1 MLATLPENYNELM
14 IRPVYIQTFIL
25 SFTIQLFLF
34 FVSWLKGVI
43 LHWPDAQILASA
55 FYLKGWLAQDLIGQ
69 SVHHSPLFFSA
80 SLFASTLSDNH
91 ITALS
96 SFIILQI
103 FMAAFAYWISG
114 LALVKA
120 LGFMVSQQDGMPE
133 STLASKETPYFY
145 LTIMALPIIIYA
157 QKIEILWPWIHLFFI
172 PASVGLWQFPLHD
185 SANHSG
191 ISFIL
196 AMISF
201 VIYRH
206 IVFDNTK
213 KGLASL
219 SALLTFSATLIHP
232 IVGLV
237 PLSLYFGLFCLV
249 RPQPFWRSMV
259 RVSLTLGVP
268 VILGW
273 SFIIL
278 YLANISEFEPLS
290 PNAFFD
296 IYIAARHPH
305 HYLPSHYI
313 YHSSIPLMLSSLSLF
328 ALAAF
333 ASARQHRQKN
343 IIVASIV
350 LILLLAIHS
359 IQYFGVEILRNLPLS
374 KLGISRLSTI
384 YNFFYIV
391 LILYFLSP
399 LISWVMQQL
408 TVRVPQ
414 ILRLA
419 ASKFVTVGFV
429 FLTIVCLAM
438 TGFLYQAT
446 RSAIPQLPEYQ
457 IGKHLYATAQE
468 QSLLIIND
476 TNFGYMREFAKL
488 SVYAD
493 DYFPF
498 SDHHMAIWSERVS
511 LQKTFTDCLE
521 QKQSLSRCRQVIDRL
536 ENIYLVSEKR
546 FLEEPLLKI
555 PFQSE
560 YVIYVYKLNGLSLTN

>member
-1 MLATLPENYNELM
+1 M
-14 IRPVYIQTFIL
+14 
-25 SFTIQLFLF
+25 QLFLF

-55 FYLKGWLAQDLIGQ
+55 FYLKGWLAQDLVGQ

-80 SLFASTLSDNH
+80 SIFASALSDNH
-91 ITALS
+91 IIALS

-103 FMAAFAYWISG
+103 FIAAFAYWISG

-120 LGFMVSQQDGMPE
+120 WGFMVSQQDSMPK
-133 STLASKETPYFY
+133 STLASKEIPYFY
-145 LTIMALPIIIYA
+145 LTIMALPVIIYA
-157 QKIEILWPWIHLFFI
+157 QKIDILWPWIHLFFI

-191 ISFIL
+191 IGFIL

-213 KGLASL
+213 KGLAIL
-219 SALLTFSATLIHP
+219 AALLTFSATLIHP

-333 ASARQHRQKN
+333 ASARQHRQQN
-343 IIVASIV
+343 IIAAFIV
-350 LILLLAIHS
+350 LIFLLAIHS

-399 LISWVMQQL
+399 LISLVMQQL
-408 TVRVPQ
+408 TVRVPL
-414 ILRLA
+414 IFRLA
-419 ASKFVTVGFV
+419 ASNLITVSFV
-429 FLTIVCLAM
+429 FLSIACLAM

-446 RSAIPQLPEYQ
+446 KSAIPQLPDYR
-457 IGKHLYATAQE
+457 IGQLLHKTAHE
-468 QSLLIIND
+468 GSPLIIND
-476 TNFGYMREFAKL
+476 TSLSYLREFGRL
-488 SVYAD
+488 SVYVD

-498 SDHHMAIWSERVS
+498 SEHHMAIWSERVS
-511 LQKTFTDCLE
+511 LQKTFIDCLA
-521 QKQSLSRCRQVIDRL
+521 QKRSLSSCRQTVDRL
-536 ENIYLVSEKR
+536 ENGYLLSEKR
-546 FLEEPLLKI
+546 LLEEPLLKI
-555 PFQSE
+555 PFSSE
-560 YVIYVYKLNGLSLTN
+560 YDIYVYKLTGLPFTD

>member
-1 MLATLPENYNELM
+1 M
-14 IRPVYIQTFIL
+14 IRSVYFQTFTL
-25 SFTIQLFLF
+25 SFAIQLLLF
-34 FVSWLKGVI
+34 FMSWQKGVI

-55 FYLKGWLAQDLIGQ
+55 FYLKGWLGQDLVGQ

-80 SLFASTLSDNH
+80 SLLASALSDNH

-103 FMAAFAYWISG
+103 LTAAFAYWISG

-120 LGFMVSQQDGMPE
+120 WALMVSQQDSMPNR
-133 STLASKETPYFY
+133 TLASRQTTYFY
-145 LTIMALPIIIYA
+145 LTIMALPVIIYA
-157 QKIEILWPWIHLFFI
+157 QKIDIFWPWIHLFFI

-196 AMISF
+196 AMASF
-201 VIYRH
+201 VIYSH

-213 KGLASL
+213 KGLAIL
-219 SALLTFSATLIHP
+219 SALLTLGATLIHP

-249 RPQPFWRSMV
+249 RPQPFWRGLV
-259 RVSLTLGVP
+259 RASLILGVP

-273 SFIIL
+273 LFIIL
-278 YLANISEFEPLS
+278 YLANASGFEPLS

-305 HYLPSHYI
+305 HYLPSYYI
-313 YHSSIPLMLSSLSLF
+313 NHSTIPLMLSSLSLF
-328 ALAAF
+328 VLAALAGGKQQR
-333 ASARQHRQKN
+333 RQN
-343 IIVASIV
+343 IMAVSVI

-359 IQYFGVEILRNLPLS
+359 IQYFGVEILRNLSLS

-384 YNFFYIV
+384 YNFFYLL

-399 LISWVMQQL
+399 LISWGIQQL
-408 TVRVPQ
+408 TSIVPVS
-414 ILRLA
+414 LRLVA
-419 ASKFVTVGFV
+419 PKFFTVSFV
-429 FLTIVCLAM
+429 VLFITCLAK

-446 RSAIPQLPEYQ
+446 KSAIPQVPEYR
-457 IGKHLYATAQE
+457 IGQLLHEAAQE
-468 QSLLIIND
+468 ESPLIIND
-476 TNFGYMREFAKL
+476 TNLSYMREFASL
-488 SVYAD
+488 SIYAD

-498 SDHHMAIWSERVS
+498 SDYHMAIWSERVA
-511 LQKTFTDCLE
+511 LQKSFTDCLE
-521 QKQSLSRCRQVIDRL
+521 QNRSLSSCRQAIDGL

-546 FLEEPLLKI
+546 LSEEPLLKI
-555 PFQSE
+555 PFKSE
-560 YVIYVYKLNGLSLTN
+560 YVIYVYKLNGLSMTN

>member
-1 MLATLPENYNELM
+1 M
-14 IRPVYIQTFIL
+14 IRSVYFQTFIL

-55 FYLKGWLAQDLIGQ
+55 FYLKGWLAHDLVGQ

-80 SLFASTLSDNH
+80 SLFASALSDNH
-91 ITALS
+91 IIALS

-103 FMAAFAYWISG
+103 FTAAFAYWISG
-114 LALVKA
+114 LALVRA
-120 LGFMVSQQDGMPE
+120 WGFMVSQQDVMPK
-133 STLASKETPYFY
+133 STLASKETTYFY
-145 LTIMALPIIIYA
+145 LTIMALPVIIYA
-157 QKIEILWPWIHLFFI
+157 QKIDIFWPWIHLFFI
-172 PASVGLWQFPLHD
+172 PASVGLWQFPLHA

-206 IVFDNTK
+206 IVFDATK

-219 SALLTFSATLIHP
+219 SALLTLSATLIHP

-249 RPQPFWRSMV
+249 RPQPFWRGLV

-278 YLANISEFEPLS
+278 YFANISGFEPLS

-313 YHSSIPLMLSSLSLF
+313 DHSSIPLMLSSLSLF
-328 ALAAF
+328 VLAAF
-333 ASARQHRQKN
+333 AGAKQHRRQN
-343 IIVASIV
+343 IIAASIV

-384 YNFFYIV
+384 YNFFYLL

-408 TVRVPQ
+408 TVRVPL
-414 ILRLA
+414 IFRLA
-419 ASKFVTVGFV
+419 APKFITVSFV
-429 FLTIVCLAM
+429 FLSIACLAM

-446 RSAIPQLPEYQ
+446 KSAIPQLPDYR
-457 IGKHLYATAQE
+457 IGQFLHKTTQE
-468 QSLLIIND
+468 DSPLIIND
-476 TNFGYMREFAKL
+476 TSLSYLREFGRL
-488 SVYAD
+488 SVYVD

-498 SDHHMAIWSERVS
+498 SENHMAIWSERVS
-511 LQKTFTDCLE
+511 LQKTFIDCLA
-521 QKQSLSRCRQVIDRL
+521 KKRSLSSCRQAVDRL
-536 ENIYLVSEKR
+536 ENGYLVSEKR
-546 FLEEPLLKI
+546 LLEEPLLKI
-555 PFQSE
+555 PFSSE
-560 YVIYVYKLNGLSLTN
+560 YDIYVYKLTGLPDTD

>member
-14 IRPVYIQTFIL
+14 IRSVYFQTFIL

-43 LHWPDAQILASA
+43 LHWPDAQILVSA
-55 FYLKGWLAQDLIGQ
+55 FYLKGWLVQDLVGQ
-69 SVHHSPLFFSA
+69 SVNHSPLFFSA
-80 SLFASTLSDNH
+80 SLFASALSDNH
-91 ITALS
+91 IIALS
-96 SFIILQI
+96 SFIIFQI
-103 FMAAFAYWISG
+103 FTATFAYWISG

-120 LGFMVSQQDGMPE
+120 WGLMVSQQDNMPK
-133 STLASKETPYFY
+133 STLLSKETTYFY
-145 LTIMALPIIIYA
+145 VTIIALPVVIYA
-157 QKIEILWPWIHLFFI
+157 QKIDIFWPWIHLIFI

-201 VIYRH
+201 VIYSH
-206 IVFDNTK
+206 IVFDNAK

-237 PLSLYFGLFCLV
+237 PLSLYFGLFCLM
-249 RPQPFWRSMV
+249 RPQPFWRSLV

-273 SFIIL
+273 SLILL

-313 YHSSIPLMLSSLSLF
+313 NHSSIPLMLSSLSLF
-328 ALAAF
+328 VLAAF
-333 ASARQHRQKN
+333 AGARQHRQQN
-343 IIVASIV
+343 IIAVSIV

-359 IQYFGVEILRNLPLS
+359 IQYFGVEILHNLPLS
-374 KLGISRLSTI
+374 KLGIPRLSTV
-384 YNFFYIV
+384 YNFLYLL

-399 LISWVMQQL
+399 LTSWVMQQL
-408 TVRVPQ
+408 ALRVPQ

-419 ASKFVTVGFV
+419 ASKFVTVSFV
-429 FLTIVCLAM
+429 FLTIACLAM

-457 IGKHLYATAQE
+457 IGKLLYETAE
-468 QSLLIIND
+468 EESPLIIND
-476 TNFGYMREFAKL
+476 TNLSYMREFANL
-488 SVYAD
+488 AVYAD

-521 QKQSLSRCRQVIDRL
+521 QKRSLSSCRQVIDKL